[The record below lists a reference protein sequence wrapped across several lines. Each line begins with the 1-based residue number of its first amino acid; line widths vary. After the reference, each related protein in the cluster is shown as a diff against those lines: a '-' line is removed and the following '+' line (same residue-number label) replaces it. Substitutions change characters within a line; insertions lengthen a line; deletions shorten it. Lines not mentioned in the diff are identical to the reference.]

1 MSARA
6 WSAAIAAAAL
16 VAGAAPTAR
25 AQTTGRPTPPL
36 VIASMAGPDVYG
48 FYCASCH
55 GRTGRGD
62 GPTAPAL
69 KTPTPDLTTLA
80 RRNGGS
86 FPTAR
91 VQALITHGEAL
102 PSPAH
107 GSSDMPVWG
116 SIFRALD
123 PDQARTR
130 ARIDAVV
137 AHLAS
142 IQVK

>member
-1 MSARA
+1 MSARMFGA
-6 WSAAIAAAAL
+6 VIAAAAL
-16 VAGAAPTAR
+16 VAGAGSTAR

-36 VIASMAGPDVYG
+36 VIESMAGPDVYG

-80 RRNGGS
+80 RRNGGV
-86 FPTAR
+86 FPSAR
-91 VQALITHGEAL
+91 VQALITHGEAM

-116 SIFRALD
+116 PIFRGLD
-123 PDQARTR
+123 PDGARTR
-130 ARIDAVV
+130 VRIDAVV

-142 IQVK
+142 IQVP